1 MWCLLLPVWPAG
13 QRNLYF
19 SLPAIVGWLGTAFF
33 HAALIVVMV
42 LVGAGS
48 LDSDSASGHT
58 WSLLRN
64 GLLMFTIVIITV
76 HLQLAIVI
84 DQWIWLH
91 HLAIWGSIG
100 KLNVHRQART
110 LPAGLL
116 SKQLP
121 ACLPGPALCW
131 TGHTLCAS
139 TPLLLLPSTSD
150 PSTHPVT
157 SAAFCCVRPL
167 LAVLWFLFLLAFGAF
182 PIRLST
188 DLHFSLETVA
198 RYPQFWLQIFM
209 VPIACLLPVFFFRA
223 MKR

>member
-1 MWCLLLPVWPAG
+1 MWPG

-42 LVGAGS
+42 LVGADS

-100 KLNVHRQART
+100 EPHGHRQAHT
-110 LPAGLL
+110 AGLL
-116 SKQLP
+116 SKQVPACLP
-121 ACLPGPALCW
+121 ACLAWRYAGQATHCAYGPPC
-131 TGHTLCAS
+131 
-139 TPLLLLPSTSD
+139 
-150 PSTHPVT
+150 
-157 SAAFCCVRPL
+157 
-167 LAVLWFLFLLAFGAF
+167 
-182 PIRLST
+182 
-188 DLHFSLETVA
+188 FS
-198 RYPQFWLQIFM
+198 
-209 VPIACLLPVFFFRA
+209 
-223 MKR
+223 